1 MRGNFRIV
9 EGVFGIVEGVFGVVD
24 GNFPVIGG
32 VFSVIRGIFPLIRGN
47 FPLIHGI
54 FPVIRGNFRV
64 WNGSFVLLGG
74 KSREW
79 SGQFRLVLWV
89 KPSGRRRC
97 RCPQIQRRLIQNGPK
112 NRFFHCLRI
121 AAQFC
126 FASFFL
132 AGRRRRHRKRIQ
144 LRMVQKGGQN
154 RALLHPRGTRLP
166 LFRGNFVDGWIW
178 RESWIWRE
186 RWRVVEG
193 LVDLEG
199 VFIGGSFG
207 ERSPDFWIQKGGNV
221 LLQTRQIDLQR
232 EMMPGKLPS
241 RSHGSRG
248 DRRGLG
254 RLPAGNRVHVH
265 RFHGDRLVQQGV
277 FPAGNALHVRQFGGI
292 FASRQFLPA
301 GKRSPR
307 IHFIPAVVG
316 FIDSPDGFDAFLL
329 FHVYFL
335 LFDGRYILGKKRG
348 ISLRLF
354 GHGGILEG
362 FAVMGIPADKG
373 EGLAVLF
380 F

>member
-1 MRGNFRIV
+1 MRGNFR
-9 EGVFGIVEGVFGVVD
+9 IVEGVFGVVD
-24 GNFPVIGG
+24 GNFPLIGG
-32 VFSVIRGIFPLIRGN
+32 NFPLIHGI

-54 FPVIRGNFRV
+54 FPVIRGIFRV
-64 WNGSFVLLGG
+64 WNGRFVLLSG
-74 KSREW
+74 KFREW
-79 SGQFRLVLWV
+79 SGQFRLGLWV
-89 KPSGRRRC
+89 KPSGRGRC

-112 NRFFHCLRI
+112 NRFFHRLRI

-166 LFRGNFVDGWIW
+166 LFRGNFIDDWIW

-186 RWRVVEG
+186 GWRVVEG

-199 VFIGGSFG
+199 VFIGGSLG